1 MRQSIDIAGLG
12 LLLDVQG
19 EALDVAGH
27 YRPAASD
34 LPIAMELHVQVE
46 ADFADGRSA
55 SPDFPAFQVEAI
67 SPTCV
72 KLSRYDAEGTIT
84 FVEGAPLRAEVVLA
98 PRQVALEAILR
109 ILSSY
114 TLLRHGGLVLHSSAV
129 GDREGAHVFSGI
141 SGAGKSTIAALLRD
155 HWPVEQLSDELLIL
169 RRVSEKW
176 ELVVS
181 PFLGS
186 KGLDHGKRRPLSSI
200 NFLSQAKEN
209 RRTEL
214 PPAQAMREMCRHI
227 LSYAQ
232 DPKSGELILELVM
245 QLVQEVPCYEL
256 DFLKDASV
264 GQVLDLAC

>member
-19 EALDVAGH
+19 EALRVAGH
-27 YRPAASD
+27 YQDAAPE
-34 LPIAMELHVQVE
+34 LAIAMELHVRVE
-46 ADFADGRSA
+46 ADFAEGRQA
-55 SPDFPAFQVEAI
+55 AADFPAFQVEAV
-67 SPTCV
+67 SDNCV
-72 KLSRYDAEGTIT
+72 KLSRYDAEGTIH
-84 FVEGAPLRAEVVLA
+84 FADGEPLRADFVVA
-98 PRQVALEAILR
+98 PREVALEALLR

-114 TLLRHGGLVLHSSAV
+114 TLLRHGGLVLHSSAI
-129 GDREGAHVFSGI
+129 GDDQGAHVFSGV

-155 HWPVEQLSDELLIL
+155 YWPVEQLSDELLIL
-169 RRVSEKW
+169 RRGPEKW
-176 ELVVS
+176 ELIVS

-186 KGLDHGKRRPLSSI
+186 KGLAHGKRKTLSSI
-200 NFLSQAKEN
+200 NFLSQADEN

-214 PPAQAMREMCRHI
+214 RPAQAMSAMCRHI

-245 QLVQEVPCYEL
+245 QLVSEVPCYDL